1 MIHGQYVFGKHK
13 KDLKNIRNFKSIF
26 NKTGIKKVSRA
37 GSAETSLTLSIK
49 VLKKLE
55 KKIDL
60 SKLQGLIFISQR
72 PV

>member
-13 KDLKNIRNFKSIF
+13 KDLKNIKKLKSIF

-49 VLKKLE
+49 VLKRSLKKKLICQNY
-55 KKIDL
+55 K
-60 SKLQGLIFISQR
+60 
-72 PV
+72 V